1 MTEPLLK
8 YPDDIQI
15 DFSAN
20 LKCGA
25 CIRGGYIYCVNGFEE
40 DLDLYTKPATCCRDV
55 NNCPQNFMSSW
66 MCSNIYSNKVQAMNI
81 CPYSVD
87 NCGPAK
93 NITFDTW
100 DVQANIS
107 VSLAPGDTCNYFVTT
122 ECGVPAYQP
131 ENVKGFEIYSIDY
144 TEDNLGADSA
154 GYRRLLS
161 DSEPEKSVDS
171 NDLIE
176 DAA

>member
-1 MTEPLLK
+1 VTEPLLK

-100 DVQANIS
+100 DVHANIS